1 MKRVKSMKNTLVVIV
16 GALLI
21 SLAPLAVRADT
32 FTWNDADGV
41 WSDSNAWQGVVA
53 PPGVTPPD
61 SLSFGSVNGGS
72 NSTNDLGAGTASI
85 NSISANTGASANHSV
100 NLYGDSIQMSGENAS
115 ITAASGTQL
124 AIHNDLNLVNNTGV
138 GGNGGTVTING
149 QVSGSGNLTVNG
161 AGTYILN
168 NSGNSYG
175 GTAVNAG
182 TLVVNGNGTTGAGS
196 VTVSGTGV
204 LKGSGTVGELHIS
217 SGGAIAPGN
226 SPGTMHAGATEFGGG
241 GVYVWELNDFT
252 GTAGNDPGWDLLSVS
267 GQLDVT
273 ALPTD
278 PFVIKLT
285 TLTLGD
291 TAGQAANLNPRE
303 SYSMAIATAS
313 GGIVGFNPNDF
324 VLDLSGYQNPLNEG
338 FWSISKAGNSIDLNF
353 TAVPEPSTVMLW
365 LVGLAVFGTRYILR
379 KRATA
384 VVSA

>member
-1 MKRVKSMKNTLVVIV
+1 MKNTPVVV
-16 GALLI
+16 LSALLI
-21 SLAPLAVRADT
+21 SLAPLTVRADT

-61 SLSFGSVNGGS
+61 ALSFGSVNGGS

-85 NSISANTGASANHSV
+85 NSITANTGVSANHTV
-100 NLYGDSIQMSGENAS
+100 GLYGNSIQMSGANAS

-124 AIHNDLNLVNNTGV
+124 AIHNDLNLASNTGI
-138 GGNGGTVTING
+138 GGNGGTVTIGG

-161 AGTYILN
+161 AGTYVLSG
-168 NSGNSYG
+168 SGNTYG
-175 GTAVNAG
+175 GTVVNAG
-182 TLVVNGNGTTGAGS
+182 TLVVNSTTGAGS
-196 VTVSGTGV
+196 VTVSGSGV

-226 SPGTMHAGATEFGGG
+226 SPGTMHAGVTEFGTG

-252 GTAGNDPGWDLLSVS
+252 GTAGNDPGWDLLSVA
-267 GQLDVT
+267 GQLNVT
-273 ALPTD
+273 ATPTD
-278 PFVIKLT
+278 RFVIKLT

-291 TAGQAANLNPRE
+291 VAGQAANLNPRAD
-303 SYSMAIATAS
+303 YSMAIATAS
-313 GGIVGFNPNDF
+313 GGIANFSANDF
-324 VLDLSGYQNPLNEG
+324 TLDLSGYQNSLNG
-338 FWSISKAGNSIDLNF
+338 GTWSISQAGNSIDLNF

-379 KRATA
+379 KRAPA
-384 VVSA
+384 VVSV